1 MYQGWVRLLWLGVI
15 IGEIGA
21 EEERCSRH
29 KHQQGA
35 CSMNRKERNPCILQ
49 GFQSLLLVMLLAAT
63 ALFLRPVVGFHQLC
77 PMASPAFAGNE
88 RGFLHLLVD
97 DGGNHAS

>member
-35 CSMNRKERNPCILQ
+35 CSMNRKERNPC
-49 GFQSLLLVMLLAAT
+49 
-63 ALFLRPVVGFHQLC
+63 
-77 PMASPAFAGNE
+77 
-88 RGFLHLLVD
+88 
-97 DGGNHAS
+97 